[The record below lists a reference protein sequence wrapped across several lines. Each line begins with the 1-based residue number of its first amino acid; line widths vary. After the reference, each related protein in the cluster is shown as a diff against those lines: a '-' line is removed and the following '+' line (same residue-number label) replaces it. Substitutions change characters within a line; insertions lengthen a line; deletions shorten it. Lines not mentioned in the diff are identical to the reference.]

1 MVQLQRSSVASWQE
15 KREGPAHGAFEIWGC
30 EEGFLKPI
38 RMYEALTM
46 PSAVPALG
54 HDVSTDCRTHSV
66 DLSAQ
71 KLSLF
76 APDHGM
82 SIMSDSA
89 VISLTDRIAAY
100 YARGAT
106 VVQRNVDAA
115 VSTVNHDR
123 VTHIVTTGAFRAT

>member
-1 MVQLQRSSVASWQE
+1 MVQPVEWDSPVELGGMGSG
-15 KREGPAHGAFEIWGC
+15 KNEGPARGAFEIWGC
-30 EEGFLKPI
+30 EEGFLKPS

-76 APDHGM
+76 APHHG
-82 SIMSDSA
+82 
-89 VISLTDRIAAY
+89 
-100 YARGAT
+100 
-106 VVQRNVDAA
+106 
-115 VSTVNHDR
+115 VSS
-123 VTHIVTTGAFRAT
+123 